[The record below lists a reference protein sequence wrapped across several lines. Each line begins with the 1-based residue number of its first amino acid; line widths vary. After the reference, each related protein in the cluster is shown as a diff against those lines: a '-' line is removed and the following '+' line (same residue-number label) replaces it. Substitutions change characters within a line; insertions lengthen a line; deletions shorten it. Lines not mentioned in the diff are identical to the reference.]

1 MVSRRAGW
9 DEHVI
14 RARPRIHANGRRDI
28 RIKPRDRVLVLVL
41 AFVRVVS
48 RGGVQ
53 DVRETH
59 GVDPLDHSSSSLL
72 PRALDASRVRLAEDH
87 AGVGELSLGRLP
99 RSVAEM
105 PRG

>member
-48 RGGVQ
+48 RGGV
-53 DVRETH
+53 R
-59 GVDPLDHSSSSLL
+59 
-72 PRALDASRVRLAEDH
+72 RARDARR
-87 AGVGELSLGRLP
+87 
-99 RSVAEM
+99 
-105 PRG
+105 